1 VKTSETKP
9 EFAGSDDDVRS
20 EIPSRP
26 IRDPSLDG
34 LLIGLEERLDQPY
47 SSGAKLRVHTPPNA
61 HTDPFPE
68 EPVVAPNLTA
78 PLSAAVAERVQ
89 ARGRAKA
96 SASAAEPARPPRPQ
110 DPTYVL
116 DREPTM
122 TRRAWMV
129 VGACGVVVAGALGVA
144 VWATTRDAESPAAST
159 PLSADPPPAATLP
172 STPLAALPSAGAAS
186 ALSVTPTPAPAASIK
201 SVGAHA
207 PPPGKPGQPAA
218 RPPTPTPAPGPT
230 VDGRLD

>member
-1 VKTSETKP
+1 MKASDTKP
-9 EFAGSDDDVRS
+9 EFAGTDDDVRE

-78 PLSAAVAERVQ
+78 PLSAVVAEKIQ
-89 ARGRAKA
+89 ARGRVKAA
-96 SASAAEPARPPRPQ
+96 SATGELARLPRPL

-122 TRRAWMV
+122 TRRAWMI
-129 VGACGVVVAGALGVA
+129 VGACGVVVVAALGVA
-144 VWATTRDAESPAAST
+144 VWAATAGQGEPPTATAAPAAEA
-159 PLSADPPPAATLP
+159 PLSATLP
-172 STPLAALPSAGAAS
+172 SLPLAALPSAGVAS
-186 ALSVTPTPAPAASIK
+186 ALVVSPAPAASASGK
-201 SVGAHA
+201 SAAPHA
-207 PPPGKPGQPAA
+207 QPGKPNSPAGA
-218 RPPTPTPAPGPT
+218 RPTAPGETPF
-230 VDGRLD
+230 DRRLD